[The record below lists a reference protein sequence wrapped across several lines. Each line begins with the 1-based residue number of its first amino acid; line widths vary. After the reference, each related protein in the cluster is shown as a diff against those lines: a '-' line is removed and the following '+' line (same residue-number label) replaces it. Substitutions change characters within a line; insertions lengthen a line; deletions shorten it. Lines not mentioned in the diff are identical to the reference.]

1 MGLSSCFI
9 LLGTSLLYA
18 NSGTTNM
25 DGLYVITSISDS
37 IGGSSWYKS
46 YYINFSLLIF
56 SIGFL
61 FKVSAA
67 PFHFWSPERGPGKSS
82 TVGSIL
88 LNSGKAL
95 ELQVPSYTWKGIC
108 GWINY
113 SCMVTSLK
121 ASKKNMGDRGSK
133 SAILDNIAVKEQR
146 VNGSKYGINFP
157 YLRCTLTGFERNYPV
172 KFPSDQ
178 IIQKRFFSIES
189 GLNKDTNKLPQ
200 LKEPWF
206 ISGFT
211 DAEGCFLVLVRKSP
225 KNKLPVGTQQKSF
238 SILTNYNLI
247 TKNVMNPWFVTG
259 FTDGGEAGCFWI
271 DVYKD
276 NTYKTGWRVKLFYQI
291 NLHIKDQTLLEQI
304 QKFFKAGKLYNSSTN
319 CRYYVSSVQDLQI
332 IIQHFDKYALL
343 SKKRADFELLKQA
356 FALVQNK
363 EHLTIQG
370 LAKILAIK
378 ASMNN
383 GLSEELKTN
392 YPNIVPVERPVVQNT
407 TEYDPNWLAGF
418 TSAEGCFLIKTYKA
432 GTKTGEAVK
441 LVFQL
446 TQHVRDEQLMRSFIN
461 YFNLSPR
468 PGCARPKG
476 SLLILRRRISGNVY
490 KSRESF
496 VYRVEKFSDILNII
510 IPFFNKYQIQ
520 GVKHL
525 DYIDFVKTAELI
537 ENKAHLTKEGLDKIK
552 EIKNGINKGRTR
564 KEYSC
569 TPEHNWQIEVNF
581 SINLHVRDIELLR
594 LIQAY
599 FGGVGRIGKE
609 RNNCRDFTI
618 GSLDQI
624 ITKVIPHFDKY
635 PLKTNKYADYLLFK
649 QVVMM
654 MQRGEHLTIEGLQKI
669 INIRASINKGLSPL
683 LREAFPNNIAVVRP
697 SLAIANTKL
706 HPQWVAGF
714 TSGDG
719 CFKVSVRESKL
730 CKAGSRVVL
739 VFIVTQHIRDELL
752 LKSLIDFFGCGQTFS
767 YKDHIEF
774 RCQSFKNNSKII
786 LPFFYKYPILGV
798 KGQDFEDWAKVA
810 EIIETKLHLTK
821 EGMDQILRLVATK

>member
-1 MGLSSCFI
+1 MLILLFVVSGAIFLMSTNDLVSIFLSIELQSYGLYLLSTIYRNSELATTGGLMYFLLGGLSSCFI

-88 LNSGKAL
+88 PNSGKAL
-95 ELQVPSYTWKGIC
+95 ELQVPSYTLKGIC

-121 ASKKNMGDRGSK
+121 ASKKNVGNRGSK
-133 SAILDNIAVKEQR
+133 SVIFKNITVKEQR

-225 KNKLPVGTQQKSF
+225 KNKL
-238 SILTNYNLI
+238 
-247 TKNVMNPWFVTG
+247 
-259 FTDGGEAGCFWI
+259 
-271 DVYKD
+271 
-276 NTYKTGWRVKLFYQI
+276 GWR
-291 NLHIKDQTLLEQI
+291 LE
-304 QKFFKAGKLYNSSTN
+304 A
-319 CRYYVSSVQDLQI
+319 
-332 IIQHFDKYALL
+332 
-343 SKKRADFELLKQA
+343 
-356 FALVQNK
+356 
-363 EHLTIQG
+363 
-370 LAKILAIK
+370 
-378 ASMNN
+378 
-383 GLSEELKTN
+383 
-392 YPNIVPVERPVVQNT
+392 
-407 TEYDPNWLAGF
+407 
-418 TSAEGCFLIKTYKA
+418 
-432 GTKTGEAVK
+432 
-441 LVFQL
+441 
-446 TQHVRDEQLMRSFIN
+446 
-461 YFNLSPR
+461 
-468 PGCARPKG
+468 
-476 SLLILRRRISGNVY
+476 
-490 KSRESF
+490 
-496 VYRVEKFSDILNII
+496 
-510 IPFFNKYQIQ
+510 
-520 GVKHL
+520 
-525 DYIDFVKTAELI
+525 
-537 ENKAHLTKEGLDKIK
+537 
-552 EIKNGINKGRTR
+552 
-564 KEYSC
+564 
-569 TPEHNWQIEVNF
+569 NF

-821 EGMDQILRLVATK
+821 EGMDQIRKIKGGMNKGRYLGGSALQKN

>member
-1 MGLSSCFI
+1 MSISWSCSLLSSNNYEAKRVALSLLLIYLEFGRIWLSMLILLFVVSGAIFLMSTNDLVSIFLSIELQSYGLYLLSTIYRNSELATTGGLIYFLLGGLSSCFI

-37 IGGSSWYKS
+37 IGGASSWYQP

-82 TVGSIL
+82 TIGNIL
-88 LNSGKAL
+88 PNSGKGL
-95 ELQVPSYTWKGIC
+95 EFQVPNYTLKGIS

-121 ASKKNMGDRGSK
+121 ASEKNVGYRGSK
-133 SAILDNIAVKEQR
+133 SAIFKDIAEKEQR
-146 VNGSKYGINFP
+146 VNGSRYGIIIP

-172 KFPSDQ
+172 KYPSDH
-178 IIQKRFFSIES
+178 IIQRRFYSIES
-189 GLNKDTNKLPQ
+189 ILNNDTNKLPQ

-225 KNKLPVGTQQKSF
+225 KNKL
-238 SILTNYNLI
+238 
-247 TKNVMNPWFVTG
+247 
-259 FTDGGEAGCFWI
+259 
-271 DVYKD
+271 
-276 NTYKTGWRVKLFYQI
+276 GW
-291 NLHIKDQTLLEQI
+291 
-304 QKFFKAGKLYNSSTN
+304 
-319 CRYYVSSVQDLQI
+319 
-332 IIQHFDKYALL
+332 
-343 SKKRADFELLKQA
+343 
-356 FALVQNK
+356 
-363 EHLTIQG
+363 
-370 LAKILAIK
+370 
-378 ASMNN
+378 
-383 GLSEELKTN
+383 
-392 YPNIVPVERPVVQNT
+392 
-407 TEYDPNWLAGF
+407 
-418 TSAEGCFLIKTYKA
+418 
-432 GTKTGEAVK
+432 
-441 LVFQL
+441 QL
-446 TQHVRDEQLMRSFIN
+446 
-461 YFNLSPR
+461 
-468 PGCARPKG
+468 
-476 SLLILRRRISGNVY
+476 
-490 KSRESF
+490 
-496 VYRVEKFSDILNII
+496 
-510 IPFFNKYQIQ
+510 
-520 GVKHL
+520 
-525 DYIDFVKTAELI
+525 
-537 ENKAHLTKEGLDKIK
+537 
-552 EIKNGINKGRTR
+552 
-564 KEYSC
+564 
-569 TPEHNWQIEVNF
+569 EVNF

-599 FGGVGRIGKE
+599 FEGVGRIGKE

-618 GSLDQI
+618 GSLDQV

-654 MQRGEHLTIEGLQKI
+654 MQRGEHLTIQGLQKI
-669 INIRASINKGLSPL
+669 INIRASINKGLSPS
-683 LREAFPNNIAVVRP
+683 LREAFPNSIAVLRP
-697 SLAIANTKL
+697 SSAIANTKL

-719 CFKVSVRESKL
+719 CFKVSIRESKL
-730 CKAGSRVVL
+730 YKAGSRVVL

-774 RCQSFKNNSKII
+774 ICQSFKNNSKII

-798 KGQDFEDWAKVA
+798 KAQDFEDWGKIA

-821 EGMDQILRLVATK
+821 QGMDQIRKIKGGMNKGRYL